1 MDLFT
6 ENRPETCAGL
16 GLDCG
21 TCVRRC
27 ASSTAAVCQDLQP
40 YGAHKVFHQ
49 LYPSSACHPM
59 AEAFVRA
66 YQEAVA
72 PEALKSAIPVLRAAR
87 ASAAAAA

>member
-21 TCVRRC
+21 TCVQRSAATT
-27 ASSTAAVCQDLQP
+27 ASICQDLQP
-40 YGAHKVFHQ
+40 YGAHKVFLQ
-49 LYPSSACHPM
+49 LYTSPACHPM

-66 YQEAVA
+66 YHEAMT
-72 PEALKSAIPVLRAAR
+72 PSMPVMRCAR
-87 ASAAAAA
+87 VSAAAAA